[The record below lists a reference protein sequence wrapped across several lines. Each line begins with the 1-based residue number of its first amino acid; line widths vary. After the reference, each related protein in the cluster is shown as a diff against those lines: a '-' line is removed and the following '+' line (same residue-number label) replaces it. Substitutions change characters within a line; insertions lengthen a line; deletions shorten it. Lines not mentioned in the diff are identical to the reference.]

1 MSTPYSI
8 FHRYTL
14 LKQIP
19 IFSSLNWYDLQK
31 IARKSYIV
39 DYQKGSLM
47 CKENDEPDAFYC
59 LISGRVQAYSTD
71 PNGRKYDVEFIRRG
85 MHFGVISLLTGEKH
99 SLSFEAIND
108 SVVLQINRED
118 FQEVLKSIPHL
129 GVELSH
135 SISRRVR
142 GRNTRKAIFESHV
155 ISIYAPVKGSGSSTY
170 AVNLALSLQKET
182 AKRVVLV
189 SIMSKGDEDETH
201 KEGVEGPTPK
211 WKCKPINLQEIVDD
225 HEKIINS
232 VYKEKL
238 PVDLLNVSV
247 DPSNAGLVNQIS
259 VFVSSLVSDYHF
271 VVVDLPNEMDET
283 VIKTLTQSDIV
294 QLIVKDEDH
303 ELELT
308 RKVID
313 ELEERLKENFKSEK
327 INVIISGLRH
337 SCYLS
342 FEELNRKL
350 DYDVFTQLPH
360 IEPGSLNKAVVFDVI
375 SFITPDEG
383 CEYSRAITKMARRI
397 SGVQIGLVLGGGAAL
412 GVAHIGV
419 IKVLQEENIP
429 IDIVVGSS
437 MGALVA
443 AFWVT
448 GRDVAGLTEIASEFK
463 KKSALLKLFDPV
475 VPVAGLIGGRLINR
489 WLKTR
494 GLEEKTFYSTR
505 IPLKIVAYDLNR
517 REEIVLD
524 SGSLAE
530 AVRKSVSI
538 PGVIT
543 PVMEDGKTII
553 DGGVLNPLP
562 TNVLTGLGINKIIA
576 INVLQSPDDV
586 AQGYEEEQRRQK
598 DTGDA
603 SFLRAPGRWIQRRL
617 RTNIADIIVQS
628 LQASEYVIAE
638 QSAQHADV
646 VIHPDLRGVQWNELY
661 KVDEIITK
669 GEEAARAALP
679 EIRRMLKE

>member
-19 IFSSLNWYDLQK
+19 IFGSLNWYDLQK
-31 IARKSYIV
+31 IARKSYIAE
-39 DYQKGSLM
+39 YQKGALI
-47 CKENDEPDAFYC
+47 CKEDDEPDAFYC

-85 MHFGVISLLTGEKH
+85 MHFGVISLLTGDKH

-118 FQEVLKSIPHL
+118 FQDVLKNIPHL

-142 GRNTRKAIFESHV
+142 GRSSRKAIFESHI

-189 SIMSKGDEDETH
+189 SIMTKEEAGDIH
-201 KEGVEGPTPK
+201 KAGVDGPTPK
-211 WKCKPINLQEIVDD
+211 WKREPINLEAIVDD
-225 HEKIINS
+225 HEKIIKS
-232 VYKEKL
+232 IYKEKL
-238 PVDLLNVSV
+238 PVDLLNVSI
-247 DPSNAGLVNQIS
+247 DPKNAGLINQIS

-294 QLIVKDEDH
+294 QLIVKDDDH
-303 ELELT
+303 DLELT

-313 ELEERLKENFKSEK
+313 ELEERLKENFKADK
-327 INVIISGLRH
+327 LNVIVSGLRH

-360 IEPGSLNKAVVFDVI
+360 IEAGSLNKAVVSDVI
-375 SFITPDEG
+375 SFIIPDG
-383 CEYSRAITKMARRI
+383 DSEYSRAITKMARRI

-419 IKVLQEENIP
+419 LKVFEEENIP

-437 MGALVA
+437 MGALIA

-448 GRDVAGLTEIASEFK
+448 GRDSKGLAEIAGEFK
-463 KKSALLKLFDPV
+463 KRTALLKLWDPV
-475 VPVAGLIGGRLINR
+475 VPVAGLVGGRLIRR
-489 WLKTR
+489 WLRTR
-494 GLEEKTFYSTR
+494 GLGGKTFYSTR
-505 IPLKIVAYDLNR
+505 IPLKIVAYDLNK
-517 REEIVLD
+517 REELVLD
-524 SGSLAE
+524 SGPLVD
-530 AVRKSVSI
+530 AVRRSVAI

-543 PVMEDGKTII
+543 PVMEDDKTII

-586 AQGYEEEQRRQK
+586 AQGFLEEQRRHK
-598 DTGDA
+598 EAGEISLWRT
-603 SFLRAPGRWIQRRL
+603 PGRWIKRRM

-661 KVDEIITK
+661 KVDEIMKK

-679 EIRRMLKE
+679 AIERLLKE